1 MRKPSTKFALPRLH
15 LNSLGVRVRLG
26 LVVSLSIIALLAVGL
41 GGWFGITRVSSS
53 VVTLQEA
60 RLPAAMLV
68 GDIRG
73 AANQLLLLSFEV
85 LTREKQVNAQSK
97 FAQTLARKE
106 ALTAALTKAMDDY
119 DRIAK
124 TDDEAESWNTLKESM
139 KPWMA
144 SNVELSKVIK
154 ALAENDDPEKQ
165 VQLFME
171 YKAPL
176 TNWGYT
182 QARVDLNLA
191 SLLALNKEAVEKARE
206 QDNRSIAFAERF
218 MLITLGVAIAVL
230 LVLAVFFVRSITAP
244 LEGLRRAIVGVAGNN
259 DFTARV
265 DVQGKDEIAQT
276 AGAFN
281 RLLESI
287 QHSLRDVL
295 GNADDIATA
304 SEQASSASQQ
314 AANSS
319 ESQSEAATSM
329 AAAIEE
335 MTVSIS
341 HIGTSAQDTLSRA
354 REAGTAA
361 DQGAQ
366 IIKQTHE
373 EMDKIAGT
381 VAQATKSIEKLS
393 QESSRISTILQ
404 VIKDVADQT
413 NLLAL
418 NAAIEAAR
426 AGEQGRGFAVVADEV
441 RKLAERTT
449 ASTDAINELVTS
461 MQNSGQEAV
470 RWMGSVN
477 EQVTIGKQ
485 LSDSTVGHID
495 GIRDSAQQVVAAV
508 TDISEALNEQNAT
521 AHAIAQQVETVAR
534 LSETNSATAKETE
547 TISANL
553 DRLSSSLKT
562 ATRKFHV

>member
-1 MRKPSTKFALPRLH
+1 MRKTLMRLPMRGFH
-15 LNSLGVRVRLG
+15 LNALGVRVRLG
-26 LVVSLSIIALLAVGL
+26 LVVSLSVIALLAVGL
-41 GGWFGITRVSSS
+41 GGWFGITRISSS
-53 VVTLQEA
+53 VVTLQDT

-85 LTREKQVNAQSK
+85 LAREKQANAQSK

-106 ALTAALTKAMDDY
+106 SVTAMLIKAMEDY

-124 TDDEAESWNTLKESM
+124 TEEEAESWNTLKESM
-139 KPWMA
+139 KPWLA
-144 SNVELSKVIK
+144 SNTELSTVIK
-154 ALAENDDPEKQ
+154 ALADNDDAEKQ
-165 VQLFME
+165 AQLFMQ

-176 TNWGYT
+176 ATWGYT

-191 SLLALNKEAVEKARE
+191 SLLALNKAAVEKARE
-206 QDNRSIAFAERF
+206 ADNLTIAFAERF
-218 MLITLGVAIAVL
+218 MLITLGVAIVVL

-244 LEGLRRAIVGVAGNN
+244 LEGLRRAIVSVAGNN
-259 DFTARV
+259 AFTQRV
-265 DVQGKDEIAQT
+265 NVQGKDEIAQT

-304 SEQASSASQQ
+304 SEQASAASQQ

-341 HIGTSAQDTLSRA
+341 HIGTSAHDTLSRA
-354 REAGTAA
+354 REAGAAA
-361 DQGAQ
+361 DQGAL
-366 IIKQTHE
+366 IITQTHE

-381 VAQATKSIEKLS
+381 VEQATKSIEKLS
-393 QESSRISTILQ
+393 QESARISTILQ

-449 ASTDAINELVTS
+449 ASTDAINQLVVS
-461 MQNSGQEAV
+461 MQSSGQEAV

-477 EQVTIGKQ
+477 EQVAIGKR

-495 GIRDSAQQVVAAV
+495 GIRDSAQQVVTAV
-508 TDISEALNEQNAT
+508 TDISAALNEQNAT

-547 TISANL
+547 AISANL
-553 DRLSSSLKT
+553 DRLSSNLKT
-562 ATRKFHV
+562 ATGKFHV